1 VDAALY
7 VEIDADRDGRMILA
21 VRTNPRTIGRL
32 LDAIPPAAGAE
43 VMATGIVSVALAL
56 DREETLSRIL
66 LVIAGLTW
74 LALVA
79 VVPRRARRD
88 HARLRAEVRT
98 PAALTSVAATAL
110 LGGRLAMLGWTWAGI
125 AALAIAAVVWA
136 LLLPPVRSHWTTPTD
151 GSSLLLVVATE
162 SLAVLAAMLAASERA
177 EWLLVTALAPLLL
190 GLGFY
195 VFVVVRLPLNHLI
208 AGLGDHWITGG
219 ALAISTLAAGKLLTG
234 AKALVILGDGGGVL
248 KTVAL
253 SLWVLSML
261 CLPALVGAELLH
273 PRLRYD
279 VRRWGTVFPFG
290 MYAACSFVIGA
301 AMHSGAITSF
311 AQVWVWVAFAVWA
324 VVLAGM
330 LRVGLRAAS

>member
-1 VDAALY
+1 
-7 VEIDADRDGRMILA
+7 MTLA
-21 VRTNPRTIGRL
+21 VRANPRTIGRV
-32 LDAIPPAAGAE
+32 LDSIPPAAGAE

-56 DREETLSRIL
+56 DGDGTLSRIL

-79 VVPRRARRD
+79 AVPRRARRD

-98 PAALTSVAATAL
+98 PAALTSVAATAV
-110 LGGRLAMLGWTWAGI
+110 LGARLAMLGWTWAGI

-136 LLLPPVRSHWTTPTD
+136 LLLTPVLSHWTTPTD

-162 SLAVLAAMLAASERA
+162 SLAVLAALLAASERA
-177 EWLLVTALAPLLL
+177 DWLLAAALVPFVL

-195 VFVVVRLPLNHLI
+195 VFVIVRFGLHELT

-234 AKALVILGDGGGVL
+234 AKALAILGDGGGVL

-261 CLPALVGAELLH
+261 WLPALVGAELLH

-301 AMHSGAITSF
+301 AVHSGAITSF

-330 LRVGLRAAS
+330 IRVGLRAAS